1 MLFRSTIE
9 KTLESHIRRLEAD
22 KAALAANQRDRK
34 NLDLEVQTQ
43 KQKISKLRDQ
53 MSQAKTNEQYRAF
66 QHEIDYAE
74 KEIGKLDDRGLELMA
89 AAEPLDAAVKAAEAS
104 LKEEQKTVEAE
115 KVKARQA
122 TSADQVE
129 LEKLRAEH
137 KETFA
142 KLPRTSQAAY
152 ERIRKK
158 WKSTAASEVKDGRCT
173 AGLEINKTNW
183 ANTFEKP
190 PFEAYSVGCGI
201 TFTFG
206 GLKIDTDT
214 HVLDMEDAPI
224 PGLYAAGEL
233 VGGLYYFNYPGSTG
247 LMAGSIFGRIAGRE
261 AATHAKQ

>member
-1 MLFRSTIE
+1 MHADVALVLQLQQLDHRMGALEKEVAELPRHIATIE

-115 KVKARQA
+115 KIG
-122 TSADQVE
+122 
-129 LEKLRAEH
+129 RA
-137 KETFA
+137 
-142 KLPRTSQAAY
+142 
-152 ERIRKK
+152 
-158 WKSTAASEVKDGRCT
+158 
-173 AGLEINKTNW
+173 
-183 ANTFEKP
+183 
-190 PFEAYSVGCGI
+190 
-201 TFTFG
+201 
-206 GLKIDTDT
+206 
-214 HVLDMEDAPI
+214 HV
-224 PGLYAAGEL
+224 
-233 VGGLYYFNYPGSTG
+233 
-247 LMAGSIFGRIAGRE
+247 
-261 AATHAKQ
+261 

>member
-1 MLFRSTIE
+1 MGKMGSTLGEGKEQIRQGKFR
-9 KTLESHIRRLEAD
+9 
-22 KAALAANQRDRK
+22 
-34 NLDLEVQTQ
+34 VQE
-43 KQKISKLRDQ
+43 QKISKLRDQ

-66 QHEIDYAE
+66 QHEIEFAE

-122 TSADQVE
+122 TSADQIE

-173 AGLEINKTNW
+173 ACQMMLRPQYYQDLRKGDSLMFCETCSR
-183 ANTFEKP
+183 F
-190 PFEAYSVGCGI
+190 
-201 TFTFG
+201 
-206 GLKIDTDT
+206 
-214 HVLDMEDAPI
+214 
-224 PGLYAAGEL
+224 
-233 VGGLYYFNYPGSTG
+233 LYYQAPDRQVDMS
-247 LMAGSIFGRIAGRE
+247 
-261 AATHAKQ
+261 